1 MQHKRIP
8 YAEFYDYG
16 RLEKAAHDLHWEETE
31 ENEIL
36 LINLHNNLVW
46 KEVKKPMSLN
56 EILASG
62 GALLLFLTLVQITP
76 IKVNPWSA
84 VGKIIGNGIRAI
96 GKSMNKDVMDKL
108 ESVQKELKDLGEKH
122 NKLERR
128 MDKDDA
134 DECRTRILRFADELR
149 RDVKHSEEFF
159 NQILDDIS
167 HYKLYCSDH
176 PEYKNDKAVNAIAKI
191 EKVYQKCMDEDSFL

>member
-1 MQHKRIP
+1 
-8 YAEFYDYG
+8 
-16 RLEKAAHDLHWEETE
+16 
-31 ENEIL
+31 
-36 LINLHNNLVW
+36 
-46 KEVKKPMSLN
+46 MSLN

-84 VGKIIGNGIRAI
+84 VGKIIRNGMRAI

-108 ESVQKELKDLGEKH
+108 
-122 NKLERR
+122 
-128 MDKDDA
+128 
-134 DECRTRILRFADELR
+134 ECRTRILRFADELR

-167 HYKLYCSDH
+167 DYERYCAEH
-176 PEYKNDKAVNAIAKI
+176 PEYKNSKAVNAIAEI
-191 EKVYQKCMDEDSFL
+191 DKVYQKCMEKNSFL

>member
-1 MQHKRIP
+1 
-8 YAEFYDYG
+8 
-16 RLEKAAHDLHWEETE
+16 
-31 ENEIL
+31 
-36 LINLHNNLVW
+36 
-46 KEVKKPMSLN
+46 MSLN

-84 VGKIIGNGIRAI
+84 VGKIIGNGMRAI

-149 RDVKHSEEFF
+149 RDSIRFWMMFRTTSV
-159 NQILDDIS
+159 
-167 HYKLYCSDH
+167 
-176 PEYKNDKAVNAIAKI
+176 IAQSIRNIRTAKR
-191 EKVYQKCMDEDSFL
+191 

>member
-1 MQHKRIP
+1 
-8 YAEFYDYG
+8 
-16 RLEKAAHDLHWEETE
+16 
-31 ENEIL
+31 
-36 LINLHNNLVW
+36 
-46 KEVKKPMSLN
+46 MSLN

-84 VGKIIGNGIRAI
+84 VGKIIRNGMRAI

-167 HYKLYCSDH
+167 DYERYCAEHS
-176 PEYKNDKAVNAIAKI
+176 EYKNSKAVNAIAEI
-191 EKVYQKCMDEDSFL
+191 DKVYQKCMEKNSFL

>member
-1 MQHKRIP
+1 
-8 YAEFYDYG
+8 
-16 RLEKAAHDLHWEETE
+16 
-31 ENEIL
+31 
-36 LINLHNNLVW
+36 
-46 KEVKKPMSLN
+46 MSLN

-84 VGKIIGNGIRAI
+84 VGKIIRNGMRAI

-159 NQILDDIS
+159 NQILEAQELTRTVTFREESREIRLETRYQPRRITS
-167 HYKLYCSDH
+167 IQ
-176 PEYKNDKAVNAIAKI
+176 KAGTV
-191 EKVYQKCMDEDSFL
+191 